1 MRLNRIKLNA
11 LSESC
16 LQDKEMNAIVGG
28 HETCRCSCTYADQGG
43 SSESNNMMA
52 NAADLLYSET
62 GCNQLEYNP
71 TTGNVGW
78 SGNATAS

>member
-28 HETCRCSCTYADQGG
+28 HDVCRCSCAFANQGG
-43 SSESNNMMA
+43 SNESDNMVA
-52 NAADLLYSET
+52 NGQYGYHSAT
-62 GCNQLEYNP
+62 GCNQMIYTPE
-71 TTGNVGW
+71 TGEDLKIPFLK
-78 SGNATAS
+78 A

>member
-52 NAADLLYSET
+52 NAADLLYSTT
-62 GCNQLEYNP
+62 GCNQVEYLP
-71 TTGNVGW
+71 DFGVGGV
-78 SGNATAS
+78 SGSLHA

>member
-28 HETCRCSCTYADQGG
+28 HETCRCSCAYADQGG

-62 GCNQLEYNP
+62 GCNQVEYLP
-71 TTGNVGW
+71 DFGVGGV
-78 SGNATAS
+78 SGSLHA